1 MPATEV
7 QRAAPAQRRIS
18 YRFLSL
24 LISALLV
31 VAGGAVMYNR
41 VDRGSI
47 LAVWTNL
54 NPFLVAAAGV
64 SYWLQNPGNALR
76 LQRIIVWST
85 KATGARAPSLW
96 FLFKL
101 TCSSMFVAV
110 AAPIG
115 LAGDAAKIVA
125 LRLFGSLSIT
135 ESARVTLFDRVV
147 GAQSLGIIGLV
158 ALVLQTVRGIDRG
171 IILSQLALFAG
182 IITAVILLILAPKV
196 LALFRHQFVHRIAH
210 VFGGYRSIVIPRRV
224 GVQLAIAFVNFLF
237 AWATLYLLVR
247 AAGLTSDVWII
258 GSFIPLLQFI
268 NGLPFLYM
276 GWGGRELAM
285 AATIGAYGNL
295 SLDETLA
302 ISIAWGVVLILS
314 SVVNGVFLLGHW
326 RAGGEQPKAIDV
338 PTPPPQDLRPLG
350 NSSGIKIT

>member
-1 MPATEV
+1 
-7 QRAAPAQRRIS
+7 
-18 YRFLSL
+18 
-24 LISALLV
+24 
-31 VAGGAVMYNR
+31 
-41 VDRGSI
+41 
-47 LAVWTNL
+47 
-54 NPFLVAAAGV
+54 
-64 SYWLQNPGNALR
+64 
-76 LQRIIVWST
+76 
-85 KATGARAPSLW
+85 
-96 FLFKL
+96 
-101 TCSSMFVAV
+101 MFVAV

-135 ESARVTLFDRVV
+135 ESARATLFDRVV

-158 ALVLQTVRGIDRG
+158 ALVPQAVRGVDRG

-182 IITAVILLILAPKV
+182 IIAAVVLLILAPKV
-196 LALFRHQFVHRIAH
+196 LALFGNHFVKRIAR
-210 VFGGYRSIVIPRRV
+210 VLAGYRSIVVPRRI
-224 GVQLAIAFVNFLF
+224 GIQLAIAVVNYLF

-302 ISIAWGVVLILS
+302 ISIAWGAVLILS
-314 SVVNGVFLLGHW
+314 GAVNGVFLLGHW
-326 RAGGEQPKAIDV
+326 PASTQHPKAADV
-338 PTPPPQDLRPLG
+338 PDLRPRG
-350 NSSGIKIT
+350 KSPSIEIT